1 LQHPSAKVE
10 DFEGRIFGIQNK
22 VGKLHSAKEKILKR
36 FSELKETLVLKI
48 AIVEKQLDEC
58 VKAKDT
64 YSNFVYSDLSNVEIA
79 SYALC
84 TILTTSEA
92 IKDQWEK
99 DMENLK
105 TNFDDCMKFISA

>member
-10 DFEGRIFGIQNK
+10 DFEGRISRIQNE

-36 FSELKETLVLKI
+36 FSEFKETLVLKI
-48 AIVEKQLDEC
+48 ATVEKQLDEC

-64 YSNFVYSDLSNVEIA
+64 YSNFVYSDLSSVEIA

-84 TILTTSEA
+84 AILTTLEVV
-92 IKDQWEK
+92 KDRWEK

-105 TNFDDCMKFISA
+105 IFFDDCMKFISA